1 MSLDVSQFYLGVDG
15 GGSKTLAVIV
25 DATGRERGRGMA
37 GSSNHEAVGHEQ
49 ALSALH
55 AAVGQAGSAVNTEL
69 RLAAAWLGLA
79 GVDHP
84 GDVAALLLQARA
96 LAKTVRVTNDA
107 ELLLAALP
115 RGIGVAVIAG
125 TGSIAFGCNTQGES
139 ARAGGWGHVMG
150 DEGSGYAIG
159 RDALRAAVRGAD
171 GRGPA
176 TTLLAGILAAWELP
190 APEDLLERVY
200 QPFDKTAIAS
210 LAPLVL
216 SHADAGDQMA
226 RRIVT
231 RAGRELALAVATV
244 GRRLGFARDE
254 DALPLALGGGLLT
267 RETRLRAMLL
277 RALARDW
284 TLEYVVVMEPALS
297 AARALVGTENA
308 GASGEQGSL

>member
-55 AAVGQAGSAVNTEL
+55 AAVGQAASAANTEL
-69 RLAAAWLGLA
+69 PLAAAWLGLA

-125 TGSIAFGCNTQGES
+125 TGSIALGCNTQGES

-308 GASGEQGSL
+308 GASAEQGSL

>member
-1 MSLDVSQFYLGVDG
+1 MSLDASQFYLGVDG

-55 AAVGQAGSAVNTEL
+55 AAVGQAASAANTEWP
-69 RLAAAWLGLA
+69 LAAAWLGLA

-84 GDVAALLLQARA
+84 GDVAALLPQARA

-125 TGSIAFGCNTQGES
+125 TGSIALGCNTQGDS

-171 GRGPA
+171 RRGPA

-231 RAGRELALAVATV
+231 RAGRELALAVSTV

-297 AARALVGTENA
+297 AARALIGTEYA
-308 GASGEQGSL
+308 GASAEQGSL